1 MSDDIRVLVVD
12 DSEFFAEM
20 TAETLTEDHRMES
33 DWATGAEEAM
43 GILADAEIDCIVSD
57 YEMPGPNGLELMET
71 VRAEHGD
78 VPFILLTGRGTEEIA
93 SEAISAGVD
102 DYILKL
108 EVVEDQQ
115 YQQLANRITSAVDQQ
130 RTQQRYEL
138 LVDNTPDVVAQVE
151 HDGEIVAANPA
162 MADLAGVDRESLRG
176 ASLTEQFP
184 ETGESWLTAGQ
195 TVLETGASRTFESKL
210 DGRHFHNI
218 VVPVDI
224 RTERDTFQLIAR
236 DVTERTERAKE
247 LERKNERLDRFA
259 SMVSHDLQGPLDIA
273 TMNAELLA
281 EEFEERPEELAA
293 IQRSH
298 DRMGRLIEDVLT
310 LARQGNTV
318 DNPVATTVGAAARK
332 VWPYVDA
339 DGTELA
345 VETDTDIMADDA
357 RLQELL
363 SNLLR
368 NAITHGDADEVRVG
382 VRADGTSDGGPG
394 DPDLS
399 FYVADDGSGVPEE
412 DYDAVFETGFSTAGD
427 GTGFGLAIVE
437 QIADAHGW
445 TGEIGESES
454 GGARFDVTGVEP
466 A

>member
-1 MSDDIRVLVVD
+1 MTDDIRVLVVD

-20 TAETLTEDHRMES
+20 TAETLSEDHGMES
-33 DWATGAEEAM
+33 HWATGADEAM
-43 GILADAEIDCIVSD
+43 DVLADAEIDCIVSD
-57 YEMPGPNGLELMET
+57 YEMPGPDGLELMEM

-151 HDGEIVAANPA
+151 RDGEIVAANPA
-162 MADLAGVDRESLRG
+162 MADLAGVDRASLRG

-195 TVLETGASRTFESKL
+195 AVLETGESRTFESEL

-236 DVTERTERAKE
+236 DVTERTERARE
-247 LERKNERLDRFA
+247 LKRKNERLDRFA

-273 TMNAELLA
+273 TMNAKLLA
-281 EEFEERPEELAA
+281 EEFEEPPEELDA

-298 DRMGRLIEDVLT
+298 DRMERLIEDVLT
-310 LARQGNTV
+310 LARQGDTV
-318 DNPVATTVGAAARK
+318 DDAEPTSVGAAARK

-339 DGTELA
+339 D
-345 VETDTDIMADDA
+345 DTDLVVESDAEIMADEG

-363 SNLLR
+363 SNLFR
-368 NAITHGDADEVRVG
+368 NAITHGDADTVRVG
-382 VRADGTSDGGPG
+382 TFADGSG
-394 DPDLS
+394 DDEDTLA
-399 FYVADDGSGVPEE
+399 FYVADDGTGIPEE
-412 DYDAVFETGFSTAGD
+412 DYETVFETGFSTSGD

-445 TGEIGESES
+445 MVEVGESEDE
-454 GGARFDVTGVEP
+454 GARFDVTGVGP

>member
-20 TAETLTEDHRMES
+20 TAETLAEDHEMVS

-43 GILADAEIDCIVSD
+43 DVLAEAEIDCIVSD
-57 YEMPGPNGLELMET
+57 YEMPGPDGLELLEM
-71 VRAEHGD
+71 VRAEHGEI
-78 VPFILLTGRGTEEIA
+78 PFILLTGRGTEEIA

-115 YQQLANRITSAVDQQ
+115 YQQLANRIASAVEQQ
-130 RTQQRYEL
+130 RTQRRYEL

-151 HDGEIVAANPA
+151 RDGTIVAANPA
-162 MADLAGVDRESLRG
+162 MADLADVDRVSLRG
-176 ASLTEQFP
+176 ADLTEKLP
-184 ETGESWLTAGQ
+184 EIGESWLRVGR
-195 TVLETGASRTFESKL
+195 TVLETGESRTFETEL

-236 DVTERTERAKE
+236 DVTERTERARE
-247 LERKNERLDRFA
+247 LKRKNERLDRFA
-259 SMVSHDLQGPLDIA
+259 SMVSHDLQGPLNVA
-273 TMNAELLA
+273 SMNAKLLA
-281 EEFEERPEELAA
+281 EEFEDVPEELAA
-293 IQRSH
+293 IRRSH
-298 DRMGRLIEDVLT
+298 DRMERLIDDVLT
-310 LARQGNTV
+310 LARQGDTI
-318 DNPVATTVGAAARK
+318 DDPDPTTVGAAAEK
-332 VWPYVDA
+332 VWPHVDA
-339 DGTELA
+339 GGTDL
-345 VETDTDIMADDA
+345 VVDTDAEIMADEA

-363 SNLLR
+363 SNLFR
-368 NAITHGDADEVRVG
+368 NAVTHGDADTVRVG
-382 VRADGTSDGGPG
+382 TRADGTSEG
-394 DPDLS
+394 DPDGTDLA
-399 FYVADDGSGVPEE
+399 FYVADDGTGIPEA
-412 DYDAVFETGFSTAGD
+412 DRDDVFETGFSTADD

-445 TGEIGESES
+445 SVAVGESEG

>member
-1 MSDDIRVLVVD
+1 MTDDIRVLVVD

-20 TAETLTEDHRMES
+20 TAETLSEEHGMES
-33 DWATGAEEAM
+33 HRATGADEAM
-43 GILADAEIDCIVSD
+43 DVLADAEIDCIVSD
-57 YEMPGPNGLELMET
+57 YEMPGPNGLELMEM
-71 VRAEHGD
+71 VGAEHGD
-78 VPFILLTGRGTEEIA
+78 IPFILLTGRGTEEIA

-151 HDGEIVAANPA
+151 QDGEIVAANPA
-162 MADLAGVDRESLRG
+162 MAALAGVDRDSLRG
-176 ASLTEQFP
+176 AALTEQFP
-184 ETGESWLTAGQ
+184 ETGESWLAAGQ
-195 TVLETGASRTFESKL
+195 AVLETGESRTFESEI

-236 DVTERTERAKE
+236 DVTERTERAQE
-247 LERKNERLDRFA
+247 LKRKNERLDRFA

-273 TMNAELLA
+273 TMNAKLLA
-281 EEFEERPEELAA
+281 EEFDENPEELDA

-298 DRMGRLIEDVLT
+298 DRMERLIEDVLT
-310 LARQGNTV
+310 LARQGDTV
-318 DNPVATTVGAAARK
+318 DDPVATTIGTAAKK

-339 DGTELA
+339 EGTDLV
-345 VETDTDIMADDA
+345 VETDAEIMADDA

-363 SNLLR
+363 SNLFR
-368 NAITHGDADEVRVG
+368 NATTHGGAETVRVG
-382 VRADGTSDGGPG
+382 TFADGSSD
-394 DPDLS
+394 DEAS
-399 FYVADDGSGVPEE
+399 IAFYVADDGSGIPKD
-412 DYDAVFETGFSTAGD
+412 DYETVFETGFSTAGD
-427 GTGFGLAIVE
+427 GTGFGLAIVD

-445 TGEIGESES
+445 TVGVCESGA
-454 GGARFDVTGVEP
+454 GGARFDVTGVDP

>member
-1 MSDDIRVLVVD
+1 MTDDIRVLVVD

-20 TAETLTEDHRMES
+20 TAGTLSEDHGMES
-33 DWATGAEEAM
+33 HWATGADEAM
-43 GILADAEIDCIVSD
+43 DVLADAEIDCIVSD
-57 YEMPGPNGLELMET
+57 YEMPGPDGLELMEM

-151 HDGEIVAANPA
+151 RDGTIVAANPA
-162 MADLAGVDRESLRG
+162 MADLAGEDREQLRG

-195 TVLETGASRTFESKL
+195 AVLETGESRTFESEL

-236 DVTERTERAKE
+236 DVTERTERARE
-247 LERKNERLDRFA
+247 LKRKNERLDRFA
-259 SMVSHDLQGPLDIA
+259 SMVSHDLQSPLDIA
-273 TMNAELLA
+273 TMNAKLLA
-281 EEFEERPEELAA
+281 EEFEETPDELDA

-298 DRMGRLIEDVLT
+298 DRMERLIEDVLT
-310 LARQGNTV
+310 LARQGDTV
-318 DNPVATTVGAAARK
+318 DDPVPTSVGEAARK

-339 DGTELA
+339 D
-345 VETDTDIMADDA
+345 DTDLVVESDAEILADEG

-363 SNLLR
+363 SNLFR
-368 NAITHGDADEVRVG
+368 NAITHGGADTVRVG
-382 VRADGTSDGGPG
+382 TFADGSG
-394 DPDLS
+394 DDEDTLA
-399 FYVADDGSGVPEE
+399 FYVADDGSGIPEE
-412 DYDAVFETGFSTAGD
+412 DYDTVFETGFSTAGD

-437 QIADAHGW
+437 QIGDAHGW
-445 TGEIGESES
+445 TVDVGESAD
-454 GGARFDVTGVEP
+454 GGARFDVTGVDP

>member
-43 GILADAEIDCIVSD
+43 GVLADAEIDCIVSD

-78 VPFILLTGRGTEEIA
+78 VPFILLTGRGTEEVA

-115 YQQLANRITSAVDQQ
+115 HQQLANRITSAVDQQ

-138 LVDNTPDVVAQVE
+138 LVDNTPDVVAQVAC
-151 HDGEIVAANPA
+151 DGEIVAANPA

-176 ASLTEQFP
+176 ASLLEQFP

-195 TVLETGASRTFESKL
+195 AVLETGASRTVESEL

-236 DVTERTERAKE
+236 DVTERTERARE
-247 LERKNERLDRFA
+247 LKRKNERLDRFA

-273 TMNAELLA
+273 SMNAKLLA
-281 EEFEERPEELAA
+281 EAFEERPEELEA

-298 DRMGRLIEDVLT
+298 DRMERLIEDVLT
-310 LARQGNTV
+310 LARQGNTI
-318 DNPVATTVGAAARK
+318 DDPAATTIGTAAEK
-332 VWPYVDA
+332 VWPHVDA
-339 DGTELA
+339 DGTDLV
-345 VETDTDIMADDA
+345 VETDQQIMADGA

-363 SNLLR
+363 SNLFR
-368 NAITHGDADEVRVG
+368 NATIHGHASTVRVG
-382 VRADGTSDGGPG
+382 TRADGASDGDPG
-394 DPDLS
+394 DPDLA
-399 FYVADDGSGVPEE
+399 FYVADDGLGIPEE
-412 DYDAVFETGFSTAGD
+412 EYDTVFETGFSTAGD

-437 QIADAHGW
+437 QIAHAHGW
-445 TGEIGESES
+445 TIELGESES
-454 GGARFDVTGVEP
+454 GGARFDVSGVEP